1 MEEAERRALAEVEE
15 VRLRDEVEEAVGKE
29 RNRKVFCSN
38 RGRSHFVFF
47 LLR

>member
-29 RNRKVFCSN
+29 RNRKVEF
-38 RGRSHFVFF
+38 
-47 LLR
+47 